1 MSWRCVLDVGTV
13 ELILES
19 EIFLSGLGLD
29 QFATHETDLFLEEG
43 HLVAVLSWTIE
54 VRVVGFGLEGEG
66 LAGGREGID
75 FKMLL
80 F

>member
-43 HLVAVLSWTIE
+43 HLVAVLS
-54 VRVVGFGLEGEG
+54 
-66 LAGGREGID
+66 
-75 FKMLL
+75 
-80 F
+80 